1 MFFSVP
7 SPFPSF
13 FFLSWFLTFPF
24 SQTHTMACFVKR
36 HFFTWNNSFLRIL
49 FFVARAFYISSSPSW
64 KRNSYFYHTR
74 VFAYL
79 FRKKKKWYIVYLK
92 LYIYIIYML
101 LYTHVL
107 PQSCLIPWYR
117 FTWKWWCAF
126 WSVCVCTHIFFVWQD
141 QSTAVWES
149 FLTSVVQGRM
159 WRSAERTNNRNKA
172 FAQQQLC
179 QLFLWWLWL
188 MAFTTVRYFC
198 LIRQLHL
205 VVNVAND
212 TFVIMQDISDPLEAV
227 TKEKCRIILHW

>member
-1 MFFSVP
+1 M
-7 SPFPSF
+7 
-13 FFLSWFLTFPF
+13 
-24 SQTHTMACFVKR
+24 R
-36 HFFTWNNSFLRIL
+36 
-49 FFVARAFYISSSPSW
+49 
-64 KRNSYFYHTR
+64 
-74 VFAYL
+74 
-79 FRKKKKWYIVYLK
+79 YIVYLK

-188 MAFTTVRYFC
+188 MAFATVWFLY

-227 TKEKCRIILHW
+227 TKEKCQIILHW